1 MDIIASLKN
10 GYRSGSLLTH
20 LIYWNVGIWLAVKL
34 IDAVLVLF
42 AIPGDVWLHYLE
54 MPSDVQTW
62 LHQPWTMFTYMFLH
76 RDLFHLF
83 FNMLCLYWFGRLFLD
98 EMSPKQLVGLY
109 IWGGL
114 AGAAFYLGM
123 YNLLP
128 FIAGHTYL
136 LGASASIM
144 AIIVAVAVWRPNYSI
159 RLLLIGEIRLKY
171 IAIVTV
177 AVSVLGVTGS
187 NAGGEL
193 AHLGGAL
200 MGALYAWL
208 WRKGHDLSAPIT
220 AIINWF
226 SNLRRHR
233 YTRQRKSTFKQRPKS
248 DAEYNQEKAHN
259 EAEID
264 RILDKIKRSGY
275 QSLSDDERAAL
286 FNCKK

>member
-1 MDIIASLKN
+1 
-10 GYRSGSLLTH
+10 
-20 LIYWNVGIWLAVKL
+20 
-34 IDAVLVLF
+34 
-42 AIPGDVWLHYLE
+42 
-54 MPSDVQTW
+54 
-62 LHQPWTMFTYMFLH
+62 
-76 RDLFHLF
+76 
-83 FNMLCLYWFGRLFLD
+83 
-98 EMSPKQLVGLY
+98 
-109 IWGGL
+109 
-114 AGAAFYLGM
+114 
-123 YNLLP
+123 
-128 FIAGHTYL
+128 
-136 LGASASIM
+136 
-144 AIIVAVAVWRPNYSI
+144 
-159 RLLLIGEIRLKY
+159 
-171 IAIVTV
+171 
-177 AVSVLGVTGS
+177 
-187 NAGGEL
+187 
-193 AHLGGAL
+193 